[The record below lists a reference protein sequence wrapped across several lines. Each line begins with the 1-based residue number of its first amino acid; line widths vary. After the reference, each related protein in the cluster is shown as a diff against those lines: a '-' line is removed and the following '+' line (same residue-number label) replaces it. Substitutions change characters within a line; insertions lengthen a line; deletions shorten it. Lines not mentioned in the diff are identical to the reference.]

1 MADIYPAELGK
12 LLDKF
17 GLHPGVETFIARLPQ
32 DRLIRL
38 VLAMERCSNN
48 TELASSIAGLLV
60 SSLSEDASGARALN
74 EIWLE
79 AFVTEETDPR
89 HPAVDQAIRTLIGQ
103 WVIVHGY
110 HPMELGGGGSCGA
123 KRDEA
128 VRNIELSLGEMVRR
142 LSTTTDGPIGSSVF
156 VPLDDLQDQILRFFL
171 RLEETGDAWGHERRS
186 DPVREKFREHV
197 LDLCKVFEQSLIEKL
212 WEEMVETS
220 AGRVLEKG
228 LIRRWEPMTV
238 VQTVIA
244 HRSCRPVSA

>member
-128 VRNIELSLGEMVRR
+128 VRTLSFPWAKWSAGFQPPPM
-142 LSTTTDGPIGSSVF
+142 G
-156 VPLDDLQDQILRFFL
+156 Q
-171 RLEETGDAWGHERRS
+171 
-186 DPVREKFREHV
+186 
-197 LDLCKVFEQSLIEKL
+197 LDLPFLFL
-212 WEEMVETS
+212 WMISRT
-220 AGRVLEKG
+220 
-228 LIRRWEPMTV
+228 
-238 VQTVIA
+238 
-244 HRSCRPVSA
+244 RSCGFSFAWRRPGTLGGTNGGVIR